1 VTSSDSLKIGDVAR
15 LTGFSVDTVRFYE
28 KSGLLGRVARR
39 PSGVRAYD
47 PNVVRRLNFIR
58 QAARLGFSLTEIRG
72 LLALRVSSRTTCETV
87 RSRTLAKLADVDARL
102 ANLTRMRAALERLAA
117 TCATAT
123 GADPCPFL
131 DALEAAKPV
140 VVGD

>member
-1 VTSSDSLKIGDVAR
+1 MTPSDPLKIGDVAR

-39 PSGVRAYD
+39 PSGIREYD
-47 PNVVRRLNFIR
+47 HNVVRRLVFIR

-87 RSRTLAKLADVDARL
+87 RSRTLVKLADVDARL
-102 ANLTRMRAALERLAA
+102 AELKLMRAALERLAA

-123 GADPCPFL
+123 GAEPCPFL
-131 DALEAAKPV
+131 DALDAAKPL